1 MFMQQLPLGVAFSVM
16 HSEADSGYYPGFT
29 QRMPAVRRT
38 DLRLAKALRVAGRP
52 AELALVGQNLGS
64 PYPDFRPEFRYP
76 QRAFVQLK
84 VEH

>member
-1 MFMQQLPLGVAFSVM
+1 MWMQQLPAGLEFGLTY
-16 HSEADSGYYPGFT
+16 SEADAGRYPGWDAA
-29 QRMPAVRRT
+29 MPAVRRT